1 MKNFKYITLA
11 FACCLMAGCMND
23 DWDAPTD
30 PVTIGNNDIT
40 EENVVSIAQLKSANS
55 STIFNSTDSYTQFTE
70 DVKIKG
76 RVTGNDVGGNVYSEI
91 AIDDGTGAILVCI
104 SEGGLFS
111 YLPLGQEILIDLK
124 DLYIG
129 GYGQQPEIGTP
140 YVNKNGR
147 SYISRMNRMLWKQH
161 FKLLGSPDPSQV
173 VAEEF
178 DKSKVKDADYLKTHA
193 GKLMTIKN
201 VTFKKGDGTTTF
213 APDEEKDAGNSVNRG
228 LVGIDDASLVV
239 RTSTYAN
246 FAGDALPTTPVNLTG
261 IFTRYKNTWQ
271 ILLRTADDIQPANLN
286 Q

>member
-1 MKNFKYITLA
+1 M
-11 FACCLMAGCMND
+11 ACCLSTGCMND
-23 DWDAPTD
+23 DWDTPTD

-40 EENVVSIAQLKSANS
+40 EDNIVSIAQLKSSNSTVVFS
-55 STIFNSTDSYTQFTE
+55 STDTYTQFTE
-70 DVKIKG
+70 DIKIKG
-76 RVTGNDVGGNVYSEI
+76 RVTGNDVGGNVYSEV

-111 YLPLGQEILIDLK
+111 YLPLGQEILISLK

-140 YVNKNGR
+140 YVNKNER
-147 SYISRMNRMLWKQH
+147 SYISRMNRMLWQQH
-161 FKLLGSPDPSQV
+161 FKLIGTPDPTKV
-173 VAEEF
+173 IAEEF
-178 DKSKVKDADYLKTHA
+178 DKSKMKNENYLRANA

-213 APDEEKDAGNSVNRG
+213 APEDEKDAGNSVNRG
-228 LVGIDDASLVV
+228 LKGIDDASLVV
-239 RTSTYAN
+239 RTSTYAD

-271 ILLRTADDIQPANLN
+271 ILLRTADDIQPADNP
-286 Q
+286 QQ